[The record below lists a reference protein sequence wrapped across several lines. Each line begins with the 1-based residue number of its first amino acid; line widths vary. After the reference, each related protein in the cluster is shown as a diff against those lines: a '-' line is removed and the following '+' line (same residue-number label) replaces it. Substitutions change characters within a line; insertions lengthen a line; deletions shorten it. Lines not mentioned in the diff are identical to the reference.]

1 MGHMIYN
8 NFIHEAAKVPGA
20 HQPPRPTNLK
30 DFEAALLNSPKGEK
44 LPNTRNNLNGL
55 YSNENSTLHSGPQF
69 CSTLTGIDA
78 NQTLLY
84 STVFADH
91 KYSAGKVSEDQVA
104 LITSRNYKDGGA
116 AARNPATLINRSDTL
131 ERP

>member
-20 HQPPRPTNLK
+20 HRPPRPTNLK
-30 DFEAALLNSPKGEK
+30 DFEAALLSSPKEEK

-55 YSNENSTLHSGPQF
+55 YPNENSSGPQF
-69 CSTLTGIDA
+69 CSTLTGMDA

-104 LITSRNYKDGGA
+104 LITSRHYKDGGA
-116 AARNPATLINRSDTL
+116 AAG
-131 ERP
+131 RPP